1 MQTRKLWYW
10 SITVAIAGFLFGFDT
25 AVISGADKPIQ
36 ELWHT
41 GDLFHGFFIMSMA
54 LWGTVIGALGGGIP
68 TDRWGRKKTLIW
80 VGVLYLISALG
91 SGLAPE
97 PYSFSLFRF
106 IGGVGVGISSVAAP
120 TYISEISPPAQRGRM
135 VILFQLNIV
144 VGILIAYL
152 SNFLLGN
159 MGTESWRWMLGV
171 EAIPALLYLIL
182 VFGVPRSPRWLLLH
196 GNQESEAREVLGM
209 MGVSNIDQEVN
220 AIKASKAVKKEHAF
234 FSSRFRKPIL
244 LAFLIAAFNQLSGIN
259 FIIYYAPRI
268 FEEAG
273 MGASTAL
280 LSTAGIGLA
289 NLIFTLLGMVLI
301 DRSGRKRLMLIGSI
315 GYLIS
320 LSLVAR
326 AFFIEDFASLSVPI
340 YLFIFIASHAVGQG
354 AVIWVFIS
362 EIFPNEV
369 RAYGQSLGAGTHW
382 VFAALITLVMPA
394 ILNKFSGGPI
404 FSFFAIM
411 MFLQLLFV
419 LFMMPETKGVSLE
432 AMEDT
437 I

>member
-1 MQTRKLWYW
+1 
-10 SITVAIAGFLFGFDT
+10 
-25 AVISGADKPIQ
+25 
-36 ELWHT
+36 
-41 GDLFHGFFIMSMA
+41 
-54 LWGTVIGALGGGIP
+54 
-68 TDRWGRKKTLIW
+68 
-80 VGVLYLISALG
+80 
-91 SGLAPE
+91 
-97 PYSFSLFRF
+97 
-106 IGGVGVGISSVAAP
+106 
-120 TYISEISPPAQRGRM
+120 M

-340 YLFIFIASHAVGQG
+340 YLFIFIAAHAVGQG

-404 FSFFAIM
+404 FT
-411 MFLQLLFV
+411 FLPL
-419 LFMMPETKGVSLE
+419 
-432 AMEDT
+432 
-437 I
+437 